1 MSWGFVFPGQGSQ
14 EVGML
19 RDLAAQEPVIRD
31 CFAEAG
37 EALGLDLWQVVA
49 EGPEADLNRTEITQ
63 PALLTAS
70 VALWRLWQSRS
81 TLAPTILAGH
91 SLGEYSALVCAG
103 ALEFADALRLVNTRG
118 KLMQAA
124 VPAGEGAMAAILGLD
139 DEQVRACCDATSGVV
154 APANFNAPGQVVI
167 SGASTAVDAAIAH
180 CRDAGA
186 RRALKLA
193 VSVPSHCSLMT
204 PAATRFAD
212 HLSDV
217 SLTPPK
223 IPVVQNVDAQ
233 VSEDIDGIR
242 TRLIAQLSEPVRWTD
257 CAAAIV
263 ADGVTGILEC
273 GPGRVLTGLQKR
285 IDRNIT
291 ALNIATPESF
301 AATLEETSA

>member
-19 RDLAAQEPVIRD
+19 RDLAADEAVIRD

-37 EALGLDLWQVVA
+37 EALGLDLWQLVA

-81 TLAPTILAGH
+81 PVAPTILAGH
-91 SLGEYSALVCAG
+91 SLGEYSALVCAE
-103 ALEFADALRLVNTRG
+103 ALGFTDAVLLVNTRG

-139 DEQVRACCDATSGVV
+139 NGQVQACCDAASGVV

-167 SGASTAVDAAIAH
+167 SGASAAVDDAIAR
-180 CRDAGA
+180 CQEAGA

-193 VSVPSHCSLMT
+193 VSVPSHCPLML
-204 PAATRFAD
+204 PAASRFAD
-212 HLSDV
+212 HLGDV
-217 SLTPPK
+217 SLTQPK

-233 VSEDIDGIR
+233 VSEDTDGIR
-242 TRLIAQLSEPVRWTD
+242 TRLIAQLSKPVRWTD

-273 GPGRVLTGLQKR
+273 GPGKVLTGLQKR
-285 IDRNIT
+285 IDRNVT

-301 AATLEETSA
+301 AAALEETSV

>member
-19 RDLAAQEPVIRD
+19 RDLAADEAVIRD

-37 EALGLDLWQVVA
+37 EALGLDLWQIVA
-49 EGPEADLNRTEITQ
+49 EGPEAELNRTELTQ

-70 VALWRLWQSRS
+70 VALWRLWQSRGG
-81 TLAPTILAGH
+81 LAPTILAGH
-91 SLGEYSALVCAG
+91 SLGEYSALVCAD
-103 ALEFADALRLVNTRG
+103 ALEFGDALRLVNTRG

-139 DEQVRACCDATSGVV
+139 NEQVQACCDAASGVV

-167 SGASTAVDAAIAH
+167 SGASAAVDDAIAR
-180 CRDAGA
+180 CQEAGA

-193 VSVPSHCSLMT
+193 VSVPSHCPLMT

-212 HLSDV
+212 HLGDI
-217 SLTPPK
+217 SLGQPK

-233 VSEDIDGIR
+233 VSEDLDGIR
-242 TRLIAQLSEPVRWTD
+242 TRLIAQLSQPVRWTD

-263 ADGVTGILEC
+263 ASGATGILEC
-273 GPGRVLTGLQKR
+273 GPGKVLTGLQKR
-285 IDRNIT
+285 IDRDVV

-301 AATLEETSA
+301 AAALEETSV